1 MIEDYYKM
9 LNDGG
14 FCETKA
20 ENICEGQYIRY
31 YNPATQK
38 MPFCVVV
45 EVLSNRLKVQAYKGK
60 RQWWVSFEKVKHFY
74 TPSDSEK
81 RFIRKQKK

>member
-31 YNPATQK
+31 YNKDKDT

-45 EVLSNRLKVQAYKGK
+45 ERLNNRLKVQAYRGR
-60 RQWWVSFEKVKHFY
+60 RQWFVSFDKVKNFY
-74 TPSDSEK
+74 TPSDINK
-81 RFIRKQKK
+81 RFVKKKK